1 MWTLITD
8 KSFNKSSNK
17 KIIFQNSYNFQHK
30 VIIFLPSSTVRK
42 NTSMRINNVYKYTIL
57 YV

>member
-17 KIIFQNSYNFQHK
+17 KIIFQNSYIFQHK
-30 VIIFLPSSTVRK
+30 VIIFFAFQYCK
-42 NTSMRINNVYKYTIL
+42 KKYKYENK
-57 YV
+57 